1 MSDSLRPHGLYGSWD
16 SPGQNT
22 GVGSLSL
29 LQGIF
34 PTQGSNSGLPH
45 CRQILYYVSHM
56 GSPRISP
63 TRYLM
68 FHLPSSLNIPQIS
81 RLEVNCFLGLGC
93 LRIILCFPE
102 SFSFLVKYTSY
113 VKPFVNSVV
122 NLHVPLLPLSHQ
134 PADFESV
141 LHLLHRALQDGHL
154 CTRLPSTQSGS
165 SPRAGSGP
173 GLSSYLL
180 CLVHGVCSVITYELD
195 ELESSSELSFYRK
208 RCREG
213 GRDPPDLHLCVTNG
227 SGRSRLSPSLRVRPT
242 VLPSQPSEKDA
253 PGGLTGN

>member
-1 MSDSLRPHGLYGSWD
+1 
-16 SPGQNT
+16 
-22 GVGSLSL
+22 
-29 LQGIF
+29 
-34 PTQGSNSGLPH
+34 
-45 CRQILYYVSHM
+45 
-56 GSPRISP
+56 
-63 TRYLM
+63 M

-122 NLHVPLLPLSHQ
+122 NLHVPLLPPSHQ

-154 CTRLPSTQSGS
+154 CTCLPSTRSGRS
-165 SPRAGSGP
+165 LRAGSGP

-195 ELESSSELSFYRK
+195 ELESSSELGFYRK

-213 GRDPPDLHLCVTNG
+213 GRDPPDLHLCVTRG

-242 VLPSQPSEKDA
+242 GLPSQPFEKDA
-253 PGGLTGN
+253 PEGLTGDWGRSHAAGSSCGWTKSWLAKSTVLIHIMTTIQVIFLSRKTERSPVSSPRGSLFSQGGPAQ

>member
-1 MSDSLRPHGLYGSWD
+1 
-16 SPGQNT
+16 
-22 GVGSLSL
+22 
-29 LQGIF
+29 
-34 PTQGSNSGLPH
+34 
-45 CRQILYYVSHM
+45 M

-154 CTRLPSTQSGS
+154 CTRLPSTRSGS